1 MGLKYKEYVNIII
14 IVYDLQDFILI
25 LLREFEKTLNDNR
38 DQSLFEIPHGLQ
50 W

>member
-1 MGLKYKEYVNIII
+1 MGLNYKEDWYVMLFMI
-14 IVYDLQDFILI
+14 LQDFILI

>member
-1 MGLKYKEYVNIII
+1 MGLNYKEDLYVMLFMI
-14 IVYDLQDFILI
+14 LQDFILI